1 LGDYGVLRKAVLFA
15 ALAACLAVAYPA
27 FASASEQLMPN
38 VRYTRETRWIGGE
51 PVVFHVVVA
60 PKPGGLYGLRPVLSN
75 ERVSARETLTS
86 MQRRLLPRANVVGV
100 NGDFFTWAI
109 GHPNGIFVQE
119 GVVKSHPLEGRSS
132 LGIGLDGLL
141 RISRLRYAGT
151 FRFDSH
157 PLRAMKE
164 FNRPIRHPR
173 GFSLFTPA
181 WGERTPHR
189 SYTTEVVLADVK
201 RTFPNVDRVGT
212 IVRVVRGSGH
222 RIPPGGAVLQ
232 ARRASRKIVRAQAL
246 VGGTVTFRIGITS
259 WWDGVKAAIGG
270 GPVLVR
276 SGQPVYNAGE
286 WFTTTQLVPRH
297 PRTAIGQRAD
307 GKIVLLVADGRSVV
321 SRGLTNRQLANA
333 MVHYGAEKAMA
344 FDAGGSSEMAFNG
357 VVLNRPS
364 DGYERPLADSLQLT
378 YIGAFARKP
387 RFPVFSPNG
396 DGVRDRERLAAKF
409 VRTSRV
415 NLKLVNPNRV
425 TRWAYSATRDPGIV
439 RKSLTGSNLMEGTWR
454 WIVSGV
460 DGKGRSSRMQRRFR
474 LNNTLGYMTL
484 SKEVMR
490 VRERVGGRIRIGF
503 RLAHT
508 ADVLVRI
515 RKPSGRIVRRLV
527 AQSGLGSGGYAV
539 IWNGKNDADRVVR
552 SGRFVARVR
561 AENSLGAI
569 AITKRFVVRRVS

>member
-1 LGDYGVLRKAVLFA
+1 MLRKVVV
-15 ALAACLAVAYPA
+15 LAAVAVGFSLVSPA
-27 FASASEQLMPN
+27 FAGASERLMPN

-51 PVVFHVVVA
+51 RVVFHVVVA

-75 ERVSARETLTS
+75 ERVSGRETLTS

-100 NGDFFTWAI
+100 NGDFFTWAT
-109 GHPNGIFVQE
+109 GYPNGIFVQD
-119 GVVKSHPLEGRSS
+119 GVVKSHPLDGRSS

-141 RISRLRYAGT
+141 RIARLQYAGT
-151 FRFDSH
+151 FHFDSH
-157 PLRAMKE
+157 PQRAIRE
-164 FNRPIRHPR
+164 FNRPIRHRR
-173 GFSLFTPA
+173 GFSLFTSA

-189 SYTTEVVLADVK
+189 SYTTEVILADVK

-222 RIPPGGAVLQ
+222 AIPRGGAVLQ
-232 ARRASRKIVRAQAL
+232 ARRSRKIVLAQAL

-276 SGQPVYNAGE
+276 SGQPVYDAGE

-307 GKIVLLVADGRSVV
+307 GKIVLLVADGRSIL
-321 SRGLTNRQLANA
+321 SHGLTNRQLANA

-357 VVLNRPS
+357 AVLNRPS

-378 YIGAFARKP
+378 YIGAYARKP

-396 DGVRDRERLAAKF
+396 DGVRDRQRLAAKF
-409 VRTSRV
+409 VRTSSV
-415 NLKLVNPNRV
+415 NLKLVNPNGV
-425 TRWAYSATRDPGIV
+425 TRWTFSATRDPGII
-439 RKSLTGSNLMEGTWR
+439 RKSLTGSNRMEGTWR
-454 WIVSGV
+454 WVVSGV
-460 DGKGRSSRMQRRFR
+460 DGKGRSSHMQRRFR
-474 LNNTLGYMTL
+474 VNNTLGYMTL
-484 SKEVMR
+484 SKDVMR
-490 VRERVGGRIRIGF
+490 VRKRVGGRIRIGF

-508 ADVLVRI
+508 ANVLVRI
-515 RKPSGRIVRRLV
+515 RKPGGTIVRHLV
-527 AQSGLGSGGYAV
+527 AQSGLGAGGYAV
-539 IWNGKNDADRVVR
+539 IWNGKNDAERVVR
-552 SGRFVARVR
+552 SGRFVARVQ

-569 AITKRFVVRRVS
+569 AIAKRFVVRRVS